1 MDINDFRGFVTGL
14 LLLSYIG
21 LCFWAYSSKRKKG
34 FDEAANIPF
43 ADEHMNLPKASENSK
58 HV

>member
-1 MDINDFRGFVTGL
+1 MDINDFRGLITGL
-14 LLLSYIG
+14 LLLSNIG

-43 ADEHMNLPKASENSK
+43 ADEHMNSPQASENND